1 MKIPYSVLKNFIP
14 NLNIDV
20 YKVADLYTMR
30 SYEVEKVEDLAQ
42 GLDHVVVGSIIEINP
57 HPNADKLQITKVDVG
72 GDLLLT
78 IVCGANNI
86 SVGQKVPV
94 AMIGAVLPGNFEIK
108 ETKIRGEIS
117 QGMLCSKK
125 ELGLDDDSQGIFILG
140 EQREIGALLSE
151 ILNLNDAIIE
161 IDNKGLG
168 TRAGDSSS
176 FYGLARELS
185 VIIEKPLISLPKV
198 KLPKPSVSPRKIH
211 RDSSICSYYSLIEVK
226 GLSSYEFNS
235 NVFSKENYRV
245 DLYVQVDKYTLDEH
259 IRHILHLLGYSTGN
273 ASVDLSNYIME
284 EIGQPIHVFDS
295 EKIVGDDIFIRKAEK
310 GESMIDLNDNEL
322 ILEEGDIVICDSEK
336 IIALAGIIG
345 AKSSSVDDGT
355 QKIIIESAQFNSN
368 QIRLTAR
375 RLKLLTNAAKRF
387 ERGIPDI
394 LAKEALE
401 RIGWFLK
408 EGKLEFGNYY
418 TSGVIESTHK
428 VVELDYDYVRKY
440 LGVEISN
447 LEIEKILRKLSVEI
461 KHSQFTHKN
470 ILTAPYWRVDLNTQE
485 EYIEEI
491 ARMYGY
497 ENITP
502 KLDLDIIVSQNDIQ
516 YDIQKHFAQNLKN
529 LNYTEVITYPY
540 TNQESYYQMLNP
552 IDNQKPY
559 LRETLTKSLIEVR
572 NNNKHNIDSYKLFE
586 ISHVFGEEE
595 GINLAL
601 TQHDKSKISFDINTE
616 LYQDLL
622 KVSSYFGI
630 NISLFDFI
638 EKSKYI
644 EIIYNKVI
652 VGSIYKEVCEI
663 SLSKL
668 LLLAE
673 YINEQYSNIP
683 KYPIVKR
690 DITLN
695 VAKEITVKEVYD
707 KLLKIKSD
715 LCINIIF
722 KGSFTKD
729 NMNNYTFHLQ
739 FQDHNKS
746 LMDKDVNLELE
757 KMLKAYEYL
766 YE

>member
-20 YKVADLYTMR
+20 YKVADLYTMK
-30 SYEVEKVEDLAQ
+30 SYEVEGIKDLGRGLEKVL
-42 GLDHVVVGSIIEINP
+42 VGEIVEINS
-57 HPNADKLQITKVDVG
+57 HPNADKLQITKINVGLDV
-72 GDLLLT
+72 LLT

-86 SVGQKVPV
+86 VVGQKVPV
-94 AMIGAVLPGNFEIK
+94 AMIGAILPENFEIK

-125 ELGLDDDSQGIFILG
+125 ELGLGDDHQGIFILG
-140 EQREIGALLSE
+140 DQREVGKSIAE
-151 ILNLNDAIIE
+151 VLNLNDAIIE

-185 VIIEKPLISLPKV
+185 VLIDKPLINLPKV
-198 KLPKPSVSPRKIH
+198 KLPRSSGSPRKIH
-211 RDSSICSYYSLIEVK
+211 RDDTICSYYSLIEVK

-259 IRHILHLLGYSTGN
+259 IRHILNLLGYNTGN

-295 EKIVGDDIFIRKAEK
+295 EKIVGNDIIIRKANK
-310 GESMIDLNDNEL
+310 GESMIDLNDDEL

-355 QKIIIESAQFNSN
+355 QKIMIESAQFDSN
-368 QIRLTAR
+368 QIRITAR
-375 RLKLLTNAAKRF
+375 RLKLLTDAAKRF
-387 ERGIPDI
+387 ERGIPPI
-394 LAKEALE
+394 LAQESLE
-401 RIGWFLK
+401 RVGWFLK

-418 TSGVIESTHK
+418 VSGVIESTHK
-428 VVELDYDYVRKY
+428 VTELDYDYVRKY

-447 LEIEKILRKLSVEI
+447 SEIEQILKKLSIEI

-470 ILTAPYWRVDLNTQE
+470 LLTPPYWRGDLNTQE

-491 ARMYGY
+491 ARIYGY
-497 ENITP
+497 DNI
-502 KLDLDIIVSQNDIQ
+502 KSNLDLEILVNKNDIQ

-540 TNQESYYQMLNP
+540 TDQESYHKMINP
-552 IDNQKPY
+552 IDAKKPY
-559 LRETLTKSLIEVR
+559 LRENLTKSLIEVR
-572 NNNKHNIDSYKLFE
+572 VNNTHNIDYYKLFE
-586 ISHVFGEEE
+586 ISHVFGKEEE
-595 GINLAL
+595 VNLAL
-601 TQHDKSKISFDINTE
+601 TQYNKSKTNFDINTE
-616 LYQDLL
+616 LYQDILR
-622 KVSSYFGI
+622 VSSYFGI
-630 NISLFDFI
+630 DISLFNFV
-638 EKSKYI
+638 EKPKYT
-644 EIIYNKVI
+644 EILYNKI
-652 VGSIYKEVCEI
+652 IIGTIYKSVCEI
-663 SLSKL
+663 SLTKL
-668 LLLAE
+668 VILAK
-673 YINEQYSNIP
+673 YINEEYSNIS

-690 DITLN
+690 DITLE
-695 VAKEITVKEVYD
+695 VGEEVSVKEVYD
-707 KLLKIKSD
+707 KLLKHKSD

-722 KGSFTKD
+722 KNSFNKD

-739 FQDHNKS
+739 FQDSNKS
-746 LMDKDVNLELE
+746 LIDKDVNLELE
-757 KMLKAYEYL
+757 KMIKSYQS
-766 YE
+766 